1 MNNNMFTQIA
11 FFPIMGLPM
20 IVWGG
25 IFTLLLF
32 ILAAVIGYLNSKGV
46 NKPPIITY
54 KGHKIIA
61 LIALISGIGHGLLG
75 LLSLL

>member
-11 FFPIMGLPM
+11 FFPILGLPM

-25 IFTLLLF
+25 MFTLLLF
-32 ILAAVIGYLNSKGV
+32 ILTALIGYLNSKGI
-46 NKPPIITY
+46 NKPPLITFQ
-54 KGHKIIA
+54 GHKIIA
-61 LIALISGIGHGLLG
+61 IVALIMGIGHGLLG